1 MNNGIDHQMDGNSE
15 SPDIYV
21 AKLNLVGTTLS
32 TLGDALQ
39 TIAAGITLQE
49 LEKTKNQ
56 NSQNHSDQSIQIE
69 SMQKQIDQLTRKI
82 DRMERKN
89 R

>member
-1 MNNGIDHQMDGNSE
+1 MKNGIDYGMDENSE
-15 SPDIYV
+15 SPDIYI

-49 LEKTKNQ
+49 LEKTNNQ
-56 NSQNHSDQSIQIE
+56 NSQNQSDQSQKLE

-82 DRMERKN
+82 EKMN
-89 R
+89 RINK

>member
-1 MNNGIDHQMDGNSE
+1 MKKGIDDRMEENPE

-32 TLGDALQ
+32 TMGDALQ

-49 LEKTKNQ
+49 LEKTNNQ
-56 NSQNHSDQSIQIE
+56 NSQNQSDQSQKLE
-69 SMQKQIDQLTRKI
+69 SMQKQIDELTKKI
-82 DRMERKN
+82 DRMERKI